1 MSKHNSTTN
10 EHQPQPFL
18 GSHSDSSNPQ
28 KFNRPVFRLRDIFK
42 PSFDLW
48 VISWL
53 LGLVFAISMIALLMV
68 SGWFITGAALA
79 GMIAVGSHSFNYMLP
94 AGVIRMLAMARTAGR
109 YGELMVSHNA
119 VFDLL
124 KVLRLKFFNRL
135 AALPLIQQRQTLQA
149 SQYMHRL
156 VSDIDKLDEF
166 ILRVIS
172 PWLVAS
178 VTLLVLAEFM
188 NWALP
193 FYTSTKLSLYLLLLL
208 ALLIPLIGSY
218 RGIATA
224 KKLSQIS
231 ESRRQRLLAPLSIIT
246 QLLLWQQWQAQTK
259 AYVAADEELQ
269 SLEWQA
275 QKLRSSYMLLI
286 QWVFNAAI
294 LLVLYS
300 VFKLSSEPSSP
311 QNLLNAIDVPLILA
325 VTLGILGIQE
335 IIVPLG
341 QHYLALGNSM
351 AARDRL
357 NSLLGKSVDISSELD
372 LRPPLIKSNSEPEP
386 GSEIDA
392 NDSTQPSG
400 HSPGDLNHKL
410 KLPLIPEPI
419 RTDLKNV
426 SAKIPGALI
435 GAHEVSF
442 TVSSGT
448 PLIIKGPSGCGKSTL
463 LQALAGELPLLS
475 GTITLNEQPW
485 FNYDWEDQLG
495 YLGQQLD
502 IFDQSLAANLRL
514 GKPNASEDQLLA
526 ALEKVGLLPWV
537 QAQPLGLETHLGEYG
552 TAISGGQARRI
563 ALARLLLK
571 PRRVLL
577 LDEPFAGLDQQT
589 RQQVWQSVRQQQ
601 QHDLLIVV
609 SHHDW
614 DMGACRIINLK
625 EKLIID

>member
-1 MSKHNSTTN
+1 MNKQDLTANDQVAATN
-10 EHQPQPFL
+10 
-18 GSHSDSSNPQ
+18 SHSDANKKALQ
-28 KFNRPVFRLRDIFK
+28 TAPVFRLRDMFR

-53 LGLVFAISMIALLMV
+53 LGLLFAISMIALLMI

-94 AGVIRMLAMARTAGR
+94 AGIIRMLAMSRTASR

-124 KVLRLKFFNRL
+124 KNLRLRFFNRL
-135 AALPLIQQRQTLQA
+135 AALPLIQQRNTLHA

-172 PWLVAS
+172 PWLVAT
-178 VTLLVLAEFM
+178 VTVLLLALFI

-193 FYTSTKLSLYLLLLL
+193 INATTKLIIGLLLGM
-208 ALLIPLIGSY
+208 ALLIPLMGSY
-218 RGIATA
+218 KGIQQA
-224 KKLSQIS
+224 KKLSQVA
-231 ESRRQRLLAPLSIIT
+231 EARRQKLLAPLAIIT

-259 AYVAADEELQ
+259 SYSAQDQQLQ
-269 SLEWQA
+269 NLEWTA

-286 QWVFNAAI
+286 QWVVYAAI
-294 LLVLYS
+294 LVILYS
-300 VFKLSSEPSSP
+300 IYQLSSSSATP
-311 QNLLNAIDVPLILA
+311 AAFINNIDVPLMLA
-325 VTLGILGIQE
+325 VTLGLLGIQE

-341 QHYLALGNSM
+341 QHYLALGNSI
-351 AARDRL
+351 AAKDRL
-357 NSLLGKSVDISSELD
+357 NALLTHSEAKSSQDSPTLAT
-372 LRPPLIKSNSEPEP
+372 PL
-386 GSEIDA
+386 
-392 NDSTQPSG
+392 TSG
-400 HSPGDLNHKL
+400 
-410 KLPLIPEPI
+410 LPLPTGPI
-419 RTDLKNV
+419 TAELQHV

-435 GAHEVSF
+435 GAKEVNLRIN
-442 TVSSGT
+442 SGT
-448 PLIIKGPSGCGKSTL
+448 PIIIKGPSGCGKSTL

-475 GTITLNEQPW
+475 GTVTINKNNW
-485 FNYDWEDQLG
+485 FDYDWQDQLG

-514 GKPNASEDQLLA
+514 GKPEASDDELLA
-526 ALEKVGLLPWV
+526 AIEKVGLLPWL
-537 QAQPLGLETHLGEYG
+537 QAQPQGLNTPLGEYG
-552 TAISGGQARRI
+552 TAISGGQARRV

-577 LDEPFAGLDQQT
+577 LDEPFAGLDPQT
-589 RQQVWQSVRQQQ
+589 RELVWQSVRQQQ

-609 SHHDW
+609 SHHQW
-614 DMGACRIINLK
+614 DMGHCEVVNLT
-625 EKLIID
+625 EGMFID